1 MGVTNVAHHGRN
13 LPAQVRRRVTSMPR
27 LACALGAAITV
38 FFVTRAAFASPES
51 DGRNGLA
58 LARKGECVEAMPLL
72 ESAEGARHRPET
84 AVALADCYVA
94 LGALVNAKVLY
105 DVVALETPERSHTR
119 ADRTAMASVRKKL
132 KDLDARIPSLAFTI
146 PDGLKNIAI
155 KVNDI
160 DIDNPT
166 EPHPFDPDE
175 DLVLTISATDRK
187 TRKETIKLAE
197 QEHRVFNIELDKA
210 GPTASPPSREPRNY
224 LGVNYRGYLVPGFL
238 VNIFGEGGRTF
249 IAPGAGL
256 AFTRTSGAFD
266 LTFSVDY
273 MSLSMGPT
281 PFKPYDTPDT
291 EYEILQSDLASLHAT
306 LELHWNMPLD
316 KKERIRLRIGGG
328 LGFGVMA
335 FGNLYRTQ
343 AYPTSFV
350 PGDPYSYQACLG
362 PNNPGGSFR
371 YCNEL
376 DKDADHYA
384 GYAEPSWFNGGVR
397 PTIYPWIAL
406 PMVGLSFRPT
416 SRIAIDVDIAPAVA
430 GLLTS
435 VGARVGF

>member
-1 MGVTNVAHHGRN
+1 MGVVNVGHHGRN
-13 LPAQVRRRVTSMPR
+13 LSAGIRRSATSTSR
-27 LACALGAAITV
+27 HAFALGMAL
-38 FFVTRAAFASPES
+38 AAFLAARGSYASPEA
-51 DGRNGLA
+51 DGRKGVA

-72 ESAEGARHRPET
+72 ESAEGAQHRPET

-119 ADRTAMASVRKKL
+119 ADRAAIASVRKKL
-132 KDLDARIPSLAFTI
+132 KDLDARIPTLAFTI
-146 PDGLKNIAI
+146 PPDLKNVAI
-155 KVNDI
+155 KVNDN
-160 DIDNPT
+160 DVDNPT
-166 EPHPFDPDE
+166 EPHPFDPND
-175 DLVLTISATDRK
+175 DLVVTISATDRK
-187 TRKETIKLAE
+187 TRKETINLQE
-197 QEHRVFNIELDKA
+197 REHRVFDVTLDKA
-210 GPTASPPSREPRNY
+210 APAEPPKSNEPRNY

-249 IAPGAGL
+249 LAPGAGL

-266 LTFSVDY
+266 LTFSIDY

-316 KKERIRLRIGGG
+316 KKQRVRLRIGGG

-335 FGNLYRTQ
+335 FGDLYRTQ

-350 PGDPYSYQACLG
+350 PGDPDTYLPCQG
-362 PNNPGGSFR
+362 PNNPAGSFR
-371 YCNEL
+371 YCNQL
-376 DKDADHYA
+376 DKDADRYP
-384 GYAEPSWFNGGVR
+384 GYTEPSWFNGGVR
-397 PTIYPWIAL
+397 PTIYPWVAL

-416 SRIAIDVDIAPAVA
+416 PRIAIDVDVAPSVA